1 MFNRINSVPPVTS
14 APVVIKR
21 QVEVPSSNG
30 VDVVYTDK
38 EEPLPPYDSY
48 SVEALT
54 SAGVPL
60 KAVNPAILD
69 NVDLSAVSD
78 FVSRETSKTQP
89 TDNQPVSQ
97 VDENPVNNP
106 NE

>member
-38 EEPLPPYDSY
+38 EEPLPSYDSF
-48 SVEALT
+48 SVESLSA
-54 SAGVPL
+54 AGVPL
-60 KAVNPAILD
+60 QSVNPAILD

-89 TDNQPVSQ
+89 TDNQPVLQ
-97 VDENPVNNP
+97 VDENSVSNP